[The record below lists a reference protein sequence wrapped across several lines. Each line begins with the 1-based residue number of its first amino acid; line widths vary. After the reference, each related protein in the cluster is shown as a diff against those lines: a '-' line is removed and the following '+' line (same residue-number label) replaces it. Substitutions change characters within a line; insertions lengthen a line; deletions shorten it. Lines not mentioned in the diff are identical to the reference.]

1 MINYQALI
9 TDLKAIG
16 LSFFT
21 GVPDSLLNDFCLALE
36 VSCGKNN
43 IIAANEG
50 NAIGIAAGHYLATG
64 HIPVVYMQ
72 NSGIGNA
79 MNPLISLTHRNVY
92 SIPMIL
98 VIGWRGDPEIN
109 DHAQHKKQGELT
121 TVLMNDMDIP
131 YRILYNENTVLDN
144 FKWAAAEATHLE
156 TPVALIVKK
165 GILSKAKKEN
175 PYPDEGEMMNREDAM
190 DAVFDQMPDD
200 TVYYATTGRATRELH
215 EMFVKRDLQPNREF
229 LNVGSMG
236 HNSSVALG
244 MAMALPERHHVVFDG
259 DAATLMHLGAMPIIG
274 KAHPKRFMHIV
285 LNNGV
290 HESVGG
296 QISAGF
302 NANLTEI
309 AKGSGYITCNRC
321 IEDPQ
326 ELKATVAALKDA
338 DGPVFIEVKIR
349 KGIRSRIP
357 GLKIDLMQARKDLMN
372 IVRNSND

>member
-1 MINYQALI
+1 MVNIETLINN
-9 TDLKAIG
+9 LKEIG

-36 VSCGKNN
+36 ASCGKNN

-50 NAIGIAAGHYLATG
+50 NAIGIATGHYIATG
-64 HIPVVYMQ
+64 EIPVVYMQ

-79 MNPLISLTHRNVY
+79 MNPLISLTHKDVY

-98 VIGWRGDPEIN
+98 VIGWRGDPSIK

-131 YRILYNENTVLDN
+131 YHILDN
-144 FKWAAAEATHLE
+144 DEAVFDHFKWAKEEALKLNS
-156 TPVALIVKK
+156 PVALIVKK
-165 GILSKAKKEN
+165 GILSKLKKEN
-175 PYPDEGEMMNREDAM
+175 PYPEEGELMNREDAM
-190 DAVFDQMPDD
+190 DVIFDLMPKN
-200 TVYYATTGRATRELH
+200 TIFYATTGRATRELH
-215 EMFVKRDLQPNREF
+215 EMFTKREMTPNREY

-244 MAMALPERHHVVFDG
+244 AALALPYLYHVCFDG
-259 DAATLMHLGAMPIIG
+259 DAATLMHLGALPIIG
-274 KAHPKRFMHIV
+274 KAHPKHFMHIV

-309 AKGSGYITCNRC
+309 AKASGYATPESRIDT
-321 IEDPQ
+321 PQ
-326 ELKATVAALKDA
+326 RLRDAVNSLKET
-338 DGPVFIEVKIR
+338 DGPVFIEVKVR

-357 GLKIDLMQARKDLMN
+357 GLKVDLLKSRNDLMN
-372 IVRNSND
+372 FIFDAK

>member
-1 MINYQALI
+1 MIDQKKLI
-9 TDLKAIG
+9 LKLQEVG
-16 LSFFT
+16 LTFFT
-21 GVPDSLLNDFCLALE
+21 GVPDSLLNDFCLELE
-36 VSCGKNN
+36 SACGKNN

-50 NAIGIAAGHYLATG
+50 NAIGIAAGHYIATSN
-64 HIPVVYMQ
+64 IPVVYMQ

-79 MNPLISLTHRNVY
+79 MNPLISLTHKDVY

-98 VIGWRGDPEIN
+98 VIGWRGDPAIK

-121 TVLMNDMDIP
+121 TVLMDDMDIP
-131 YRILYNENTVLDN
+131 YRILDDDNTVIDGFTWALD
-144 FKWAAAEATHLE
+144 KASKLLS
-156 TPVALIVKK
+156 PVALIVKK
-165 GILSKAKKEN
+165 GVLSKSKKEN

-200 TVYYATTGRATRELH
+200 TIYSATTGRATRELH
-215 EMFVKRDLQPNREF
+215 EMFVKRGIQPTREY

-244 MAMALPERHHVVFDG
+244 MAMALPDRHHVCFDG
-259 DAATLMHLGAMPIIG
+259 DASTIMHLGALPIIG
-274 KAHPKRFMHIV
+274 KAHPKHFMHIV

-302 NANLTEI
+302 NANLTGI
-309 AKGSGYITCNRC
+309 AKASGYITPEKH
-321 IEDPQ
+321 IESAQ
-326 ELKATVAALKDA
+326 ELRDVVSSMKDVE
-338 DGPVFIEVKIR
+338 GPVFIEVRIR

-357 GLKIDLMQARKDLMN
+357 ALKVDLLKSRLDLMKNLN
-372 IVRNSND
+372 VKK